1 MALIHV
7 LDEVTANQI
16 AAGEVVERPVN
27 AVKELVENAVDASAH
42 EIEVEIADGGMTYIR
57 VTDDGCG
64 MSEEDARLSVIR
76 HATSKISTVDNIYHI
91 ASLGFRG
98 EALPS
103 ITSVSRSSI
112 TTRRNEDVEGTVL
125 EMEGGEIKEVKPCGA
140 PAGTTVEVRDLF
152 YNVPARK
159 KFLKSER
166 TESSRINSMV
176 GKLALANPD
185 IAFRL
190 INNGRTV
197 IETPGNGRLMDVVS
211 ALYGTKTAGEMLD
224 VKDEGNDVFLEGLIS
239 KPSLLKSSRQYQ
251 TIIINR
257 RVVESA
263 VVTKAVDNAYH
274 SLLPKNGYPLMVL
287 SFQVPPESI
296 DVNVHP
302 QKREI
307 KFSDEQAL
315 FRLVYHAVLGTLTSQ
330 STADTIA
337 REMIRDPGHE
347 IVHGGSFKPGDIRVE
362 DKPSGKPD
370 IGLSEE
376 TATKTSWGEPAA
388 EAYHPSA
395 RQPFT
400 GGGHPEPREMAYT
413 PDTDRKD
420 LFSGRSVFSG
430 YRKEEEHPEEQK
442 AVTTDPLFEEQ
453 KEEDPVIPL
462 GQVSDCFILCQHGKD
477 LLIIDQH
484 AAHERV
490 RYDHLA
496 ARAEGIPV
504 QEILVPYLIHVDSE
518 DIPLLA
524 DKKGDIER
532 LGITFEQAGPDVI
545 RITGAP
551 EDLNQTEMER
561 VVAELVKA
569 YHEKDVPS
577 PETMRHRMMA
587 YAACRGAI
595 KRGDPLNIRQM
606 KELIVDLFHTSRPF
620 VCPHGRPTIV
630 KFTPTELGRLFKR
643 P

>member
-27 AVKELVENAVDASAH
+27 AVKELVENAVDAGAH

-64 MSEEDARLSVIR
+64 MSEEDVKLSVIR
-76 HATSKISTVDNIYHI
+76 HATSKISSVDNIYHI

-103 ITSVSRSSI
+103 IMSVSRSSI
-112 TTRRNEDVEGTVL
+112 TTRRPEDLEGTVL
-125 EMEGGEIKEVKPCGA
+125 EMEGGEVKEIKPCGA
-140 PAGTTVEVRDLF
+140 PAGTTVEVRELF

-166 TESSRINSMV
+166 TESSRINTMV
-176 GKLALANPD
+176 GKLSLANPD

-197 IETPGNGRLMDVVS
+197 IETAGNGRLMDAVS
-211 ALYGTKTAGEMLD
+211 ALYGTKTAGEMLP
-224 VKDEGNDVFLEGLIS
+224 VKEEGENVFLEGMIS

-263 VVTKAVDNAYH
+263 VVSKAVDNAYH

-307 KFSDEQAL
+307 KFSDEQGL

-330 STADTIA
+330 TAADSIA
-337 REMIRDPGHE
+337 REMIHDPGHE
-347 IVHGGSFKPGDIRVE
+347 IVHGGNFKPEDIRVE
-362 DKPSGKPD
+362 DHPSGKPD
-370 IGLSEE
+370 IGLYNKPVS
-376 TATKTSWGEPAA
+376 AWGEPQVGYNPPQTKPPFPMGEKTHSA
-388 EAYHPSA
+388 EPS
-395 RQPFT
+395 FT
-400 GGGHPEPREMAYT
+400 PEISK
-413 PDTDRKD
+413 KD
-420 LFSGRSVFSG
+420 IFSGQSFFQSKSQMPQEKR
-430 YRKEEEHPEEQK
+430 PESPET
-442 AVTTDPLFEEQ
+442 VPLFEI
-453 KEEDPVIPL
+453 KEESAPVIPL

-490 RYDHLA
+490 RYDRLA
-496 ARAEGIPV
+496 SRAEGIPV

-518 DIPLLA
+518 DIPLL
-524 DKKGDIER
+524 DEHRKDIER

-551 EDLNQTEMER
+551 EDLSESEMER
-561 VVAELVKA
+561 VINELRKA
-569 YHEKDVPS
+569 FHEADMPS
-577 PETMRHRMMA
+577 PETLRHRMMA

-606 KELIVDLFHTSRPF
+606 KELIVDLFHTTRPF

-630 KFTPTELGRLFKR
+630 KFTPDELGRLFKR

>member
-1 MALIHV
+1 MAVIHV

-27 AVKELVENAVDASAH
+27 AVKELVENAVDAGASS
-42 EIEVEIADGGMTYIR
+42 IEVEIADGGMTYIR

-64 MSEEDARLSVIR
+64 MTEEDAKLSVIR
-76 HATSKISTVDNIYHI
+76 HATSKISSVDNIYHI

-103 ITSVSRSSI
+103 IASVSRATI
-112 TTRRNEDVEGTVL
+112 TTRRHEDVEGTAL
-125 EMEGGEIKEVKPCGA
+125 EMTGGEITEVKSAGA

-176 GKLALANPD
+176 GKLSLANPD

-197 IETPGNGRLMDVVS
+197 IETPGNGRLVDVIS
-211 ALYGTKTAGEMLD
+211 ALYGTKTAGEMLP
-224 VKDEGNDVFLEGLIS
+224 VEEEGENIALEGLIS

-263 VVTKAVDNAYH
+263 VVSKAVDNAYH

-307 KFSDEQAL
+307 KFSDEQTV
-315 FRLVYHAVLGTLTSQ
+315 FRLVYHGVLGTLTSQ

-337 REMIRDPGHE
+337 REMIHDPGHE
-347 IVHGGSFKPGDIRVE
+347 VVEEKDFKPGSIRVE
-362 DKPSGKPD
+362 DKPLGKPD

-376 TATKTSWGEPAA
+376 TRPKASWGEPA
-388 EAYHPSA
+388 PSYEG
-395 RQPFT
+395 RQEKT
-400 GGGHPEPREMAYT
+400 GSYTVEKRTPAFT
-413 PDTDRKD
+413 PDMEKKELFTD
-420 LFSGRSVFSG
+420 RSVFED
-430 YRKEEEHPEEQK
+430 YRKEEPRREDLK
-442 AVTTDPLFEEQ
+442 AEPLFEEEKQ
-453 KEEDPVIPL
+453 EDPVIPL

-496 ARAEGIPV
+496 ERAEGIPV
-504 QEILVPYLIHVDSE
+504 QEILIPYLIHVDIG
-518 DIPLLA
+518 DVDLLA
-524 DKKGDIER
+524 DHKGDIER

-551 EDLNQTEMER
+551 EDLSAAEIER
-561 VVAELVKA
+561 VVGDIVKA

-606 KELIVDLFHTSRPF
+606 KELIHDLFHTSRPF

-630 KFTPTELGRLFKR
+630 KFTPGELGRLFKR